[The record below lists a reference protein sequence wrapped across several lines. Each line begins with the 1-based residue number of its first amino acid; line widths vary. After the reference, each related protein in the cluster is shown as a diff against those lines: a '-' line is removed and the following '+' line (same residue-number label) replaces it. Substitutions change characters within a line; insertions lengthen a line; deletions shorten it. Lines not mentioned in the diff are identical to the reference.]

1 MVKKLSKRGNV
12 YRFLITADHGFIYT
26 RRPLE
31 ATDKLANEAGKEGLW
46 YRFATNEDYILS
58 ISDFAYSGNPL
69 EVLQKMEFDYDSLKL
84 KIENL
89 MK

>member
-1 MVKKLSKRGNV
+1 MPSLDT
-12 YRFLITADHGFIYT
+12 FLLMGSTYIEQILPKNIKTAVI
-26 RRPLE
+26 
-31 ATDKLANEAGKEGLW
+31 EAGKEDLW